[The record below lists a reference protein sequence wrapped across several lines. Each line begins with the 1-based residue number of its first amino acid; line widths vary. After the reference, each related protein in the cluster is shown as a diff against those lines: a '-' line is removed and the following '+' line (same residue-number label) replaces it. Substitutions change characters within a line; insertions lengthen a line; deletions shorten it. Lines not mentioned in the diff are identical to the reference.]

1 MMPVRRLM
9 TKILALD
16 VTNGSP
22 PDPPLGKNVVS
33 KGRTLPAKA
42 AELAGP
48 SNEEVAD
55 LLKADPVTTIDIA
68 AALETTK
75 PSSDGKMDKYV
86 IFIFQINFN
95 ILTFIIFYY

>member
-16 VTNGSP
+16 VTNGP
-22 PDPPLGKNVVS
+22 APDPPSKNGVS
-33 KGRTLPAKA
+33 RGRTLPKA
-42 AELAGP
+42 AESLGP

-86 IFIFQINFN
+86 KKIISYLILIF
-95 ILTFIIFYY
+95 